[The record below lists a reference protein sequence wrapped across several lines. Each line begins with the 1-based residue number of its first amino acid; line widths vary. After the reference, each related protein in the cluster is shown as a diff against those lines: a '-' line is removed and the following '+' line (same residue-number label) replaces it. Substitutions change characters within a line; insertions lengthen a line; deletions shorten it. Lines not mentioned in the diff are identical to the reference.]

1 MDNHLM
7 IFEST
12 DFGRVRSVLKD
23 GAPWFVAVDVC
34 KALGLNQVTRAMSR
48 LDSDEG
54 GLLEVPHPQNAD
66 KTIEINAVS
75 EAGLYHLI
83 LCSKKP
89 EARAFKRWITHE
101 VIPSIRKHGAY
112 MTDSLLDALEAH
124 PEAVPEYLNRLRSE
138 NARNRELTRRLRI
151 ALPKAEYYDAFVDP
165 ADCTNIRTTAKELGV
180 PEKQFTRYLEEKKY
194 LFRDKN
200 RKLFP
205 RAVKKSAGLF
215 LVRDFYTERGKLD
228 ADEFLAGICDMVAV
242 LVRDAV
248 PVDGAEVLFPSGR
261 PVVGKCPRCGAEV
274 TESKNGY
281 FCERRSCKF
290 GLWRDNR
297 FLAAKKISLTKKM
310 ASSLLTQG
318 RAYAS
323 GIYSEKTGKT
333 YDAFIVLEDD
343 GARSSYKLDFTK

>member
-112 MTDSLLDALEAH
+112 MTKSVLEQVLENPELVLLMAQRMLE
-124 PEAVPEYLNRLRSE
+124 EQRKNELLQQELRL
-138 NARNRELTRRLRI
+138 AK
-151 ALPKAEYYDAFVDP
+151 PKADFYDAFIHP
-165 ADCTNIRTTAKELGV
+165 ECCTNLRATAKELKV
-180 PEKQFTRYLEEKKY
+180 PEKMFTAFLIRKRYLYRTPSGTLLPYAKPAS
-194 LFRDKN
+194 D
-200 RKLFP
+200 
-205 RAVKKSAGLF
+205 GLF
-215 LVRDFYTERGKLD
+215 FVKDYIAVNGHQGVYTLVTPKGKSL
-228 ADEFLAGICDMVAV
+228 FLTMLGEIA
-242 LVRDAV
+242 
-248 PVDGAEVLFPSGR
+248 
-261 PVVGKCPRCGAEV
+261 
-274 TESKNGY
+274 
-281 FCERRSCKF
+281 
-290 GLWRDNR
+290 
-297 FLAAKKISLTKKM
+297 
-310 ASSLLTQG
+310 
-318 RAYAS
+318 
-323 GIYSEKTGKT
+323 
-333 YDAFIVLEDD
+333 
-343 GARSSYKLDFTK
+343 